1 METEKNWVK
10 LVFEKEILGYPTREF
25 QKWSNKY
32 WKVRE
37 TQEPHTSGKEEAR
50 SAAQA
55 VTCTKKGDLAW
66 SQVP

>member
-10 LVFEKEILGYPTREF
+10 LIFNRKEILGYRQGV
-25 QKWSNKY
+25 QKWVANTGGT
-32 WKVRE
+32 E

-55 VTCTKKGDLAW
+55 VTYF
-66 SQVP
+66 